1 MGKKGNKAK
10 TQELDDD
17 ALLDAAILEN
27 KELRAKLPQEV
38 KKTGGAPS
46 KGRRSNLNHNN
57 APLPEL
63 KTLTMQETLAK
74 LDRVMIFSIFRML
87 PDGSKDICP
96 SSDGVVT
103 FYAGADDVQ
112 AELEKL
118 KQAEPSARLGLD
130 HLPLGR
136 AFAIS
141 QGLMGVKAPGP
152 TRLLFSRAVV
162 EAEGEAGVPT
172 EMRERMRAA
181 GPFPLFYSEQIQ
193 VPTATPLFFAREDVT
208 EYWVA
213 AGLGSRDDAPEPAVT
228 DLRIAVGRT
237 LQEAGVWE
245 PLVYVPAKSS
255 MGLLKQITER
265 VYREKLTQE
274 GFASGSQRMQAVKH
288 AVAVADGEEPPPLS
302 AAADAPPVPVS

>member
-17 ALLDAAILEN
+17 ALLDAAILVTDDRIVTNPGQYSLVACARPLTSQPFAQEN

-103 FYAGADDVQ
+103 FYAGAADVQ
-112 AELEKL
+112 
-118 KQAEPSARLGLD
+118 
-130 HLPLGR
+130 
-136 AFAIS
+136 
-141 QGLMGVKAPGP
+141 VKA
-152 TRLLFSRAVV
+152 TAAYRAHRMLLPRNVL
-162 EAEGEAGVPT
+162 T
-172 EMRERMRAA
+172 
-181 GPFPLFYSEQIQ
+181 
-193 VPTATPLFFAREDVT
+193 
-208 EYWVA
+208 
-213 AGLGSRDDAPEPAVT
+213 
-228 DLRIAVGRT
+228 
-237 LQEAGVWE
+237 
-245 PLVYVPAKSS
+245 VPASTCRRSS
-255 MGLLKQITER
+255 RSSSRQNPQLGW
-265 VYREKLTQE
+265 
-274 GFASGSQRMQAVKH
+274 GSTTCR
-288 AVAVADGEEPPPLS
+288 S
-302 AAADAPPVPVS
+302 AAPLRSHKG